1 MTMIG
6 HKSQHII
13 IHIPFTTVNWRCNSL
28 VFTDDCLDGAAE
40 EVVIVVVELLV
51 VH

>member
-1 MTMIG
+1 MIG
-6 HKSQHII
+6 HK
-13 IHIPFTTVNWRCNSL
+13 VNTSLYTFPSPLLTGDVTLL

-40 EVVIVVVELLV
+40 EGVVTIVVVELLV